1 MSPGSPD
8 LRNPPAGEHGARVA
22 GTAPIC
28 GPWAGVPRLWPFL
41 QGSEEG
47 GMALQNGTYVGWGG
61 QVGTV
66 LLSLGSN
73 QSKPGSTADELWV
86 PGCSSVSL
94 ILGFITT
101 PAHGGDNGI
110 YLALAVFATIP

>member
-1 MSPGSPD
+1 M
-8 LRNPPAGEHGARVA
+8 GARVA
-22 GTAPIC
+22 GTALMR

-47 GMALQNGTYVGWGG
+47 GSALQKGARVGWGG
-61 QVGTV
+61 QVDTV

-73 QSKPGSTADELWV
+73 QSKPGSTADKLWAL
-86 PGCSSVSL
+86 GCYSVSL
-94 ILGFITT
+94 ILGFITV

-110 YLALAVFATIP
+110 YLVLVIFAIIP